1 MHACYMNVDVQVAAD
16 TTHHQCQSNSRC
28 HFAKKRLPRPKC
40 HVEAVISDGDTQVRE
55 VATDVGGTARVVASH
70 SRTHRSQLLS
80 LSQRQQEKEEE
91 EEEEEEPE
99 PEQEQQEEEEDQG
112 SMLLSV
118 AARVQGFRGASVCT
132 Q

>member
-1 MHACYMNVDVQVAAD
+1 MPLCKKAAK
-16 TTHHQCQSNSRC
+16 R
-28 HFAKKRLPRPKC
+28 KRLCTCPELAAARPKC
-40 HVEAVISDGDTQVRE
+40 HVEAVVSDGDTQVRE
-55 VATDVGGTARVVASH
+55 GATDVGGTARVVASH

-80 LSQRQQEKEEE
+80 LSQQQQEE

-99 PEQEQQEEEEDQG
+99 PEQEQQEEEEEDQG